1 MVARRGR
8 RKRLCARGA
17 RSAFSGRSAT
27 SPSGRI
33 GASVLADPDDKLLVK
48 GTVMKE
54 LVRLVAATTLGALV
68 ATGVVALAAPT
79 PPLCGSSADL
89 TRINKRFDNLEQ
101 AIANLQSQ
109 SAKAAS
115 DDALANAN
123 TQRQLAVVSSQIAD
137 LSTTVVALSGR
148 LR

>member
-1 MVARRGR
+1 
-8 RKRLCARGA
+8 
-17 RSAFSGRSAT
+17 
-27 SPSGRI
+27 
-33 GASVLADPDDKLLVK
+33 
-48 GTVMKE
+48 MKE

-68 ATGVVALAAPT
+68 ATGAVALAAPT

-89 TRINKRFDNLEQ
+89 TRINKRFHNLEQ

-123 TQRQLAVVSSQIAD
+123 TQRQLAAVSSQIAE

>member
-1 MVARRGR
+1 
-8 RKRLCARGA
+8 
-17 RSAFSGRSAT
+17 
-27 SPSGRI
+27 
-33 GASVLADPDDKLLVK
+33 
-48 GTVMKE
+48 MKE